1 MHRILKIVAA
11 VLGVLGI
18 IFLVRII
25 SAGDEAIKSG
35 EKAGLVDPMA
45 FTAYV
50 ILAIV
55 VGFVV
60 FFVVKNLFT
69 NTAGLKNTLIGV
81 GAFVA
86 VLLLA
91 YILSTG
97 ADESFTA
104 GLYKS
109 GDELATEGQ
118 SKMVGAGLI
127 AFYFLLAIS
136 AISMIFAGAKKI
148 INK

>member
-69 NTAGLKNTLIGV
+69 TTFFYFSFSELI
-81 GAFVA
+81 FKI
-86 VLLLA
+86 
-91 YILSTG
+91 ILS
-97 ADESFTA
+97 SS
-104 GLYKS
+104 LYS
-109 GDELATEGQ
+109 
-118 SKMVGAGLI
+118 I
-127 AFYFLLAIS
+127 
-136 AISMIFAGAKKI
+136 
-148 INK
+148 